1 MRVLPS
7 DMNEVW
13 AFEIDVQY
21 SGGAILDLE
30 TRLEVQDLDL
40 HEGDDASVD
49 SSAVDDVKSHL
60 LEGFEDFDEQFMHS
74 DDHVDKMDQRDRGDT
89 PARM

>member
-7 DMNEVW
+7 DMNELW

-40 HEGDDASVD
+40 HEGDEASLDSTVVD
-49 SSAVDDVKSHL
+49 NVKSDL
-60 LEGFEDFDEQFMHS
+60 LEGFERFSEQFKHS
-74 DDHVDKMDQRDRGDT
+74 DENTDKMDQRNGGDIL
-89 PARM
+89 ARM

>member
-7 DMNEVW
+7 DMNELW
-13 AFEIDVQY
+13 AFEIDIQY

-40 HEGDDASVD
+40 HEGDESNLDSSVD
-49 SSAVDDVKSHL
+49 DDVKPDL
-60 LEGFEDFDEQFMHS
+60 FEGFEDFEQFKHS
-74 DDHVDKMDQRDRGDT
+74 DKNTDKMDQRNGGHIL
-89 PARM
+89 ARM

>member
-7 DMNEVW
+7 DMNELW

-40 HEGDDASVD
+40 HEGDEASV
-49 SSAVDDVKSHL
+49 VDDVKSDL
-60 LEGFEDFDEQFMHS
+60 LEGFEHLSEQFKHS
-74 DDHVDKMDQRDRGDT
+74 DDNADKMDQGNGGDIL
-89 PARM
+89 ARM